1 MRVLRGVGIGIGVAL
16 RLEDPLI
23 KMFREADTNWFYCT
37 RCGAYANPMRPS
49 IAAYSNEMFFFKF
62 PHHRCWSSSGYCT
75 YVAAVGL
82 PVTRNELAV
91 SFSRSVYS

>member
-49 IAAYSNEMFFFKF
+49 IAAYSNEMFCFNF
-62 PHHRCWSSSGYCT
+62 RATG
-75 YVAAVGL
+75 AGAR
-82 PVTRNELAV
+82 PVIVRMSPLA
-91 SFSRSVYS
+91 YL